1 MRVRRVL
8 VPTAQVAPGT
18 VMQYVLDG
26 RFALAIY
33 NLNGDFRVTSD
44 TCTHGEASL
53 ADGEIEGD
61 EIVCPFHRGAFDIRT
76 GQATRAPCLHPL
88 ATYAVEI
95 VDGMV
100 TVEW

>member
-1 MRVRRVL
+1 MARRIL
-8 VPTAQVAPGT
+8 VSTAQLAPGT
-18 VMQYVLDG
+18 VMRYVLDG
-26 RFALAIY
+26 RLALAIY
-33 NLNGDFRVTSD
+33 NVDGEFQVTSD

-61 EIVCPFHRGAFDIRT
+61 EIVCPFHRGAFDIRS
-76 GQATRAPCLHPL
+76 GEATRPPCLQAL

-100 TVEW
+100 TIEL